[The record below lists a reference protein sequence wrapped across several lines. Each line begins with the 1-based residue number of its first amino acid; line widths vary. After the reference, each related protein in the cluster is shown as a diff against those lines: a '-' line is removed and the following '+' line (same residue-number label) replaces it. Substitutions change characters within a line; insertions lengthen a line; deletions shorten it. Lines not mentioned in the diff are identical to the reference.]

1 MSKKKKI
8 FNYQI
13 IFLDDTT
20 QIVDYHFLLVQ
31 IIGLSFPVFDKNFK
45 VYRYILA
52 CPTIRELCNVLYRII
67 TEFHRIQLYLVV
79 LH

>member
-1 MSKKKKI
+1 M
-8 FNYQI
+8 QI
-13 IFLDDTT
+13 L
-20 QIVDYHFLLVQ
+20 DYHFLLVQ

-52 CPTIRELCNVLYRII
+52 CPTIRELCNVPYRVI

>member
-52 CPTIRELCNVLYRII
+52 CPTIRELCNVLYRVI